1 MQEIRPM
8 VARVSAETSALADLD
23 EVCRWLIQR
32 QVNPVRFDS
41 IDLPALG
48 QGSRLRLALP
58 ITAPRAVLC
67 ALWLLE
73 ETDPGGCLM
82 VGQLRFVARPAGS
95 DVRLSFSGRTATAM
109 GSVLLRRANEAAQ
122 QLVGVIAASIGR
134 PSQVYSPGAG
144 QAPGINPLN

>member
-1 MQEIRPM
+1 MQVRPM
-8 VARVSAETSALADLD
+8 VARVSVETSALADLD

-32 QVNPVRFDS
+32 QVNPVRFDAL
-41 IDLPALG
+41 DLPALG
-48 QGSRLRLALP
+48 QSSWLKLALP

-73 ETDPGGCLM
+73 EMTPGGCFM
-82 VGQLRFVARPAGS
+82 VGQLRFVARPTGS

-109 GSVLLRRANEAAQ
+109 GSVLLRQANDAAQ

-134 PSQVYSPGAG
+134 PSQLYVPGAW
-144 QAPGINPLN
+144 QAAATNPLN